1 MTDNRKGEYRMKELF
16 SCENGHM
23 TIQMPK
29 EIDHH
34 CAKELRQDIDRMIE
48 VSHVRNVTFDFSQ
61 TEFMDSSGIGVLI
74 GRCRNLGYSGGSVQA
89 IHVNGRVQKIFM
101 VSGLNK
107 LIPIVAEQEIA
118 GGKADGE

>member
-1 MTDNRKGEYRMKELF
+1 MREGFVCKD
-16 SCENGHM
+16 GHL
-23 TIQMPK
+23 TVQMPK

-48 VSHVRNVTFDFSQ
+48 VSHVRTLVFDFSQ

-89 IHVNGRVQKIFM
+89 VHVNDRVQKIFM

-118 GGKADGE
+118 GGGAHGE

>member
-1 MTDNRKGEYRMKELF
+1 
-16 SCENGHM
+16 
-23 TIQMPK
+23 
-29 EIDHH
+29 
-34 CAKELRQDIDRMIE
+34 MIE
-48 VSHVRNVTFDFSQ
+48 VSHVRTLVFDFSQ

-89 IHVNGRVQKIFM
+89 VHVNDRVQKIFM

-118 GGKADGE
+118 GGGAHGE